1 VKRFWLALALCLIV
15 LVGACTGGGVHV
27 QDFPKYVGYV
37 NDFAGLL
44 SSSARTQLEAQLTQ
58 LEQDTTAEV
67 VVVTVD
73 NLNGSTPEYYAN
85 ELFNDWGIGKKS
97 EDNGILFLVAFEE
110 RQTRIE
116 VGYGLESIITDG
128 RAGRI
133 LDNDVIPHFKNGDYE
148 QGIISGVA
156 SIEGYIRGD
165 TSPSVIEENP
175 ISDFVSKSD
184 IWLPT
189 LIIMGVISIYLLGW
203 MARTKS
209 FWLGGVWG
217 VICGLTLGF
226 AVSHLAAII
235 GLSIGL
241 GLFGTFLDLILSRNY
256 RTRKATG
263 KSTSWTKTWGGFSS
277 GGGSSSHGGFGG
289 FGGGHS
295 GGGGAGR
302 GW

>member
-1 VKRFWLALALCLIV
+1 MKRFWIAVVICLTTV
-15 LVGACTGGGVHV
+15 VMAGGVV
-27 QDFPKYVGYV
+27 FARDFPEPVGFV

-44 SSSARTQLEAQLTQ
+44 SSSASAQLEARLVQ

-67 VVVTVD
+67 VVVTIST
-73 NLNGSTPEYYAN
+73 LNDESIEYYAN
-85 ELFNDWGIGKKS
+85 ELFSEWGIGKES
-97 EDNGILFLVAFEE
+97 EDNGILFLVAYED
-110 RQTRIE
+110 RQTWIE

-133 LDNDVIPHFKNGDYE
+133 LDSDVIPNFKNGDYE
-148 QGIISGVA
+148 LGIISGMA
-156 SIEGYIRGD
+156 LIEGYIRAGAP
-165 TSPSVIEENP
+165 PSAIEENTV
-175 ISDFVSKSD
+175 SNFVSKAD
-184 IWLPT
+184 FWLP
-189 LIIMGVISIYLLGW
+189 LLFVMGFISIYLLGW

-217 VICGLTLGF
+217 VICGLALGF
-226 AVSHLAAII
+226 ALSHLAAII

-241 GLFGTFLDLILSRNY
+241 GIFGTFLDLLLSRNY
-256 RTRKATG
+256 RTRKSAG
-263 KSTSWTKTWGGFSS
+263 KSTGWTKTWGGFSS
-277 GGGSSSHGGFGG
+277 GGGFSSHGGGFGG

>member
-1 VKRFWLALALCLIV
+1 MKRFWIALALCLTTV
-15 LVGACTGGGVHV
+15 VMAGGEVFAR
-27 QDFPKYVGYV
+27 DFPEPVGFI

-44 SSSARTQLEAQLTQ
+44 SSGASAQLEAQLVQ

-67 VVVTVD
+67 VVVTIST
-73 NLNGSTPEYYAN
+73 LNDEPIELYAN
-85 ELFNDWGIGKKS
+85 ELFEQWGIGKS
-97 EDNGILFLVAFEE
+97 GEDNGILFLIAYED
-110 RQTRIE
+110 RQTWIE
-116 VGYGLESIITDG
+116 VGYGLESIVTDG

-133 LDNDVIPHFKNGDYE
+133 LDIDVIPNFKNNDYE
-148 QGIISGVA
+148 LGIISGMA
-156 SIEGYIRGD
+156 SIESYIRAGS
-165 TSPSVIEENP
+165 SPSAVEENP

-184 IWLPT
+184 IWLPI
-189 LIIMGVISIYLLGW
+189 LIIMGVISIYILGW

-217 VICGLTLGF
+217 VICGLALGF
-226 AVSHLAAII
+226 ALSHLAAII

-241 GLFGTFLDLILSRNY
+241 GIFGTFLDLLLSRNY
-256 RTRKATG
+256 RTRKSAG
-263 KSTSWTKTWGGFSS
+263 KSTGWTKTWGGFSS
-277 GGGSSSHGGFGG
+277 GGGFSSHGGGFGG

>member
-1 VKRFWLALALCLIV
+1 MKRLWIALALCLATV
-15 LVGACTGGGVHV
+15 VVVGGVV
-27 QDFPKYVGYV
+27 FAQDFPEPVGFV

-44 SSSARTQLEAQLTQ
+44 SSSARAQLETQLVQ

-67 VVVTVD
+67 VVVTIST
-73 NLNGSTPEYYAN
+73 LNDEPIEYYAN
-85 ELFNDWGIGKKS
+85 ELFNDWGIGKTG
-97 EDNGILFLVAFEE
+97 EDNGILFLISLED

-133 LDNDVIPHFKNGDYE
+133 LDNDVIPNFKNGDYE
-148 QGIISGVA
+148 QGIIAGIA
-156 SIEGYIRGD
+156 SIESYIRTGIP
-165 TSPSVIEENP
+165 PSAVEENP
-175 ISDFVSKSD
+175 ISDFVSKAD
-184 IWLPT
+184 FWLPF
-189 LIIMGVISIYLLGW
+189 LFVMGFISIYLLGW

-209 FWLGGVWG
+209 FWLGGAWG
-217 VICGLTLGF
+217 VICGLALGF
-226 AVSHLAAII
+226 ALSHLAAII

-241 GLFGTFLDLILSRNY
+241 GIFGTLLDLLLSRNY
-256 RTRKATG
+256 RTRSTAG
-263 KSTSWTKTWGGFSS
+263 KPTSWTKTWGGFSGGGGFSS
-277 GGGSSSHGGFGG
+277 GGGSGG